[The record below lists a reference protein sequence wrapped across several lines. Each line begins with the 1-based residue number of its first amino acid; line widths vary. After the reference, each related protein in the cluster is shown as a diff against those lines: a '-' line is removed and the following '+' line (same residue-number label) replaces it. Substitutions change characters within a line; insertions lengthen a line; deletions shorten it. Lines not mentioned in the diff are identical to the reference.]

1 MTPLQRLIFHFL
13 KRMFSGE
20 DEEGEESMSVG
31 LGVVLAF
38 LAAPGALAS
47 LFLLDK
53 YSTLLQWFRGQRHFD
68 PYRASIPDEY
78 FFIVLS
84 MTITG
89 LVMALR
95 WNRLFPD
102 RRDFWNLAVLPIPIR
117 QIFLANFTALFL
129 LAVVFAIDVNAVS
142 TIFFPA
148 FVTMSDGS
156 FRAFFHKAGA
166 HAAAVLSASLF
177 SFFAVFALVGVLMLV
192 SPPRWF
198 RTISVAARTA
208 LVIALLVE
216 FISNIVVQLLSGRLP
231 GHAGGYA
238 QFLPPF
244 WFLRIYRGTG
254 AGMALTAL
262 AVSIVIAIAAYSL
275 CYRRH
280 FLRLAESLDTLGA
293 SRYRSR
299 LPSPGWLFRSQWER
313 ACNLFAWKVLLRNE
327 RHVVLLGAYLGI
339 GLVMSA
345 SVNLL
350 SLPLFTAFF
359 LISGLRFVFDVP
371 ASVAANWVFRVAPE
385 FPHPTPRALARRFL
399 LCAVLPW
406 QIAFPLPW
414 QAIALNVLFSA
425 LAIELLVRGFRKIP
439 FTCSSKPETSQMV
452 IRVVGL
458 ILTILVLIPILTG
471 IERWALGSQSRFGF
485 LIVLTVA
492 ALWIARGENPGEE
505 PILFEERPAAAFEL
519 LKLA

>member
-1 MTPLQRLIFHFL
+1 MTPFGHLIFHFL

-20 DEEGEESMSVG
+20 DEEGVESMSVG

-53 YSTLLQWFRGQRHFD
+53 YSTLLQFFRGQRGFD
-68 PYRASIPDEY
+68 PYRASITDEY

-89 LVMALR
+89 LVMVLR

-102 RRDFWNLAVLPIPIR
+102 RRDFWNLAPLPIPIR
-117 QIFLANFTALFL
+117 QVFLANFTALFL
-129 LAVVFAIDVNAVS
+129 LAVVFAIDVNVVS
-142 TIFFPA
+142 TILFPA

-156 FRAFFHKAGA
+156 FAAFFRTAGA

-177 SFFAVFALVGVLMLV
+177 SFFAVFALVGILMLV

-198 RTISVAARTA
+198 RAISVVARTA
-208 LVIALLVE
+208 LVVGLLVE
-216 FISNIVVQLLSGRLP
+216 FVSNLLVQLVSGRLP
-231 GHAGGYA
+231 GHASAYT

-244 WFLRIYRGTG
+244 WFLRIYRHGG
-254 AGMALTAL
+254 AGVPLAAL
-262 AVSIVIAIAAYSL
+262 AASIGIAVAAYSL

-280 FLRLAESLDTLGA
+280 FLRLAESLETLGA
-293 SRYRSR
+293 SRHSTRFA
-299 LPSPGWLFRSQWER
+299 SPGWLFRSQWER
-313 ACNLFAWKVLLRNE
+313 ACSLFTLKVLLRNE

-345 SVNLL
+345 GVDLL
-350 SLPLFTAFF
+350 SLPLLIAFF
-359 LISGLRFVFDVP
+359 LISGLRFVFDIP
-371 ASVAANWVFRVAPE
+371 AAIAANWVFRVAAGVPY
-385 FPHPTPRALARRFL
+385 PAPRAMARRFL
-399 LCAVLPW
+399 LFAVLPW

-414 QAIALNVLFSA
+414 QAIALDMLFSA
-425 LAIELLVRGFRKIP
+425 LAIELLLRGYRKIA
-439 FTCSSKPETSQMV
+439 FTCSSKPETGQMV

-458 ILTILVLIPILTG
+458 IVTILVLIPVLTK
-471 IERWALGSQSRFGF
+471 IEYWALRSLWRFGA
-485 LIVLTVA
+485 LAVPLAA
-492 ALWIARGENPGEE
+492 ALLAARGQSGEDE
-505 PILFEERPAAAFEL
+505 PLVFEDRPAAAFEL

>member
-1 MTPLQRLIFHFL
+1 
-13 KRMFSGE
+13 
-20 DEEGEESMSVG
+20 
-31 LGVVLAF
+31 VLAF

-53 YSTLLQWFRGQRHFD
+53 YSTLLQYFRGQRHFD
-68 PYRASIPDEY
+68 PYRASITDEY

-84 MTITG
+84 MTIIG
-89 LVMALR
+89 LVMVLR

-117 QIFLANFTALFL
+117 HVFLANFTALFL
-129 LAVVFAIDVNAVS
+129 LAVVFAIDVNVVS
-142 TIFFPA
+142 TVFFPA

-156 FRAFFHKAGA
+156 FRAFFHSAGA

-216 FISNIVVQLLSGRLP
+216 FISNILVQLLSGHLP
-231 GHAGGYA
+231 AHAGGYA
-238 QFLPPF
+238 RFLPPF
-244 WFLRIYRGTG
+244 WFLRIYRGAG
-254 AGMALTAL
+254 AGVPLTAL
-262 AVSIVIAIAAYSL
+262 AASIGIAVVAYSL

-293 SRYRSR
+293 GRHASR

-313 ACNLFAWKVLLRNE
+313 ACNLFALKVLLRNE
-327 RHVVLLGAYLGI
+327 RHVLLLGAYLGI

-345 SVNLL
+345 GVNLL
-350 SLPLFTAFF
+350 SLPLLIAFF
-359 LISGLRFVFDVP
+359 LISGLRFVFDIP
-371 ASVAANWVFRVAPE
+371 AAIAANWVFRVAAGA
-385 FPHPTPRALARRFL
+385 PHPTPRAMARRFL
-399 LCAVLPW
+399 LFAVLPW

-414 QAIALNVLFSA
+414 RAIALDMLFSA
-425 LAIELLVRGFRKIP
+425 LAIELLLRNYRKIA
-439 FTCSSKPETSQMV
+439 FTCNLKPDTSQMV

-458 ILTILVLIPILTG
+458 IVTILVLIPLLTG
-471 IERWALGSQSRFGF
+471 IEHWALQSLWRFGPLSVF
-485 LIVLTVA
+485 LAA
-492 ALWIARGENPGEE
+492 ALWVARGKDGEDE
-505 PILFEERPAAAFEL
+505 PLIFEDRPAAAFEL